1 MSYFSNV
8 ALAIKKTDCERM
20 LVGIKERNFK
30 HPEQVEKFIKDGMNN
45 APVCREPEYVYL
57 YWEFVKWYREI
68 EAVDY
73 IEDCRMW
80 FTEYDYVYL
89 GESWDDN
96 EMELGAELLGISRFI
111 DYLEDENPV

>member
-8 ALAIKKTDCERM
+8 ALAIKKTDYERM
-20 LVGIKERNFK
+20 LAGIKERNFK
-30 HPEQVEKFIKDGMNN
+30 HPEQVEKFIKDGMKN

-80 FTEYDYVYL
+80 FTEYDYVCL

-111 DYLEDENPV
+111 DYLEEE